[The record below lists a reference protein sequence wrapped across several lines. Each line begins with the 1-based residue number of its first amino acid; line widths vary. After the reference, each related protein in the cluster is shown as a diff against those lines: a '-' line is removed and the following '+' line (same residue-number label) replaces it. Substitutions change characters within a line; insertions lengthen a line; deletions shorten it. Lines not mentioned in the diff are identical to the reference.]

1 MADQPARRQ
10 RPTVRLQVIRTEQLT
25 PHMIRVVLGGER
37 FADFTP
43 SGFTD
48 QYVKLQFAPPGAVY
62 PEPFDLDT
70 IRREVPRELWPKAR
84 SYTVRAYDPDAAE
97 LTIDFV
103 HHGDVGVAG
112 PWAAGAKP
120 GDPLTLLG
128 PGGAYAPSPDADWHL
143 LAGDESALPA
153 IGASLAA
160 MPAGVPVRAIIQVAN
175 KAEEQKLDTPA
186 DAEIIW
192 LHRDADGSGDAGD
205 EVGADIGTAVR
216 SLDFLP
222 GTVHAFVHGEA
233 GFVMPL
239 RRFLLADRGV
249 PGELLSLSGYWRR
262 GRTDEQ
268 WRMDKADLRRREE
281 AERIA
286 AQA

>member
-10 RPTVRLQVIRTEQLT
+10 RPTVRLRVIRTEQLT
-25 PHMIRVVLGGER
+25 PHMIRVVLGGAG
-37 FADFTP
+37 FADFAP

-48 QYVKLQFAPPGAVY
+48 QYVKLQFPPPGADY

-70 IRREVPRELWPKAR
+70 IRRVVPRELWPTAR
-84 SYTVRAYDPDAAE
+84 SYTVRAYDLDAAE

-153 IGASLAA
+153 IGASLAV

-175 KAEEQKLDTPA
+175 KAEEQPLDTPA
-186 DAEIIW
+186 DAEISW
-192 LHRDADGSGDAGD
+192 LHRDADSGAD
-205 EVGADIGTAVR
+205 VGAAVR

-222 GTVHAFVHGEA
+222 GSVHAFVHGEA

-239 RRFLLADRGV
+239 RRFLVADRGV
-249 PGELLSLSGYWRR
+249 PAELLSLSGYWRR

-268 WRMDKADLRRREE
+268 WRMDKAEMRRREE
-281 AERIA
+281 AEETTARA
-286 AQA
+286 